1 MIQENIQ
8 NILKTLPENVK
19 LIAVSKTYPRS
30 CIDEALQAGQLD
42 FGENKVQELMEK
54 YRENENIRWHMIG
67 HLQTN
72 KVKYLIGKVATI
84 QSVDSLRLL
93 EVIQKESQKKGVVT
107 HVLLEVN
114 LSHEETKFG
123 MDENQ
128 LDDIMHHTF
137 SHVSID
143 GMMVIG
149 PHCED
154 EKRIREVF
162 QKAFELKKKYSFKEL
177 SMGMSQD
184 YQLAIPYGTT
194 MVRIGTSIF
203 GARDYSKSE

>member
-1 MIQENIQ
+1 MIQESIQ

-107 HVLLEVN
+107 HVLLEIN

-123 MDENQ
+123 MNENQ
-128 LDDIMHHTF
+128 LDDIMHRTF

-154 EKRIREVF
+154 ESRIREVF